1 MELVRNKCL
10 CGNKQK
16 EQQAVEA
23 NTSPTAP
30 ASAPA
35 LNAFRSDCRGGNCGN
50 YSAHRYSVPRGNHRG
65 YFPAEGFLVLSAAP
79 SSTATGTAPTKANAS
94 LVWRSGATSGG
105 TTQA

>member
-1 MELVRNKCL
+1 MQISPQKTQDLLRRSCQFAQREACSRGICRNSGAARGAFMELVRNKCL

-35 LNAFRSDCRGGNCGN
+35 LNAFSFR
-50 YSAHRYSVPRGNHRG
+50 
-65 YFPAEGFLVLSAAP
+65 L
-79 SSTATGTAPTKANAS
+79 
-94 LVWRSGATSGG
+94 
-105 TTQA
+105 